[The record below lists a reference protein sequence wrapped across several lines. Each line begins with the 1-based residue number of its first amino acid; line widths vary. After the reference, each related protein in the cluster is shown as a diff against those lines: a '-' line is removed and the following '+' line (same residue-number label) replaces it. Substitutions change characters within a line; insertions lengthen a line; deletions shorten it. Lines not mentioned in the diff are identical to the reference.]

1 MVRIPY
7 TYPDDEK
14 KYDTRLRH
22 SFPIP
27 TKSLKLV
34 SGTDRV
40 QGNQAGI
47 STQLVPFFFIILP
60 LSLWLK
66 HIYSKPHFDLDR
78 LKQLFNCH
86 D

>member
-27 TKSLKLV
+27 TKKFETRIWNR
-34 SGTDRV
+34 SGT
-40 QGNQAGI
+40 G
-47 STQLVPFFFIILP
+47 
-60 LSLWLK
+60 
-66 HIYSKPHFDLDR
+66 
-78 LKQLFNCH
+78 
-86 D
+86 

>member
-22 SFPIP
+22 SCPIP

-40 QGNQAGI
+40 QGNQEVI
-47 STQLVPFFFIILP
+47 SRP
-60 LSLWLK
+60 S
-66 HIYSKPHFDLDR
+66 
-78 LKQLFNCH
+78 
-86 D
+86 